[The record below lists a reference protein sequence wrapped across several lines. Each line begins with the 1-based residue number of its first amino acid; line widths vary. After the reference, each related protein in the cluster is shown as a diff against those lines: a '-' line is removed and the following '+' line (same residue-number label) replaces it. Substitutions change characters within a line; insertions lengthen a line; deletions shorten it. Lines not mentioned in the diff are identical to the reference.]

1 MKERESLREQALLL
15 PGLPGIYIFVD
26 SGENIIYVGKAK
38 NLKKRVLSYF
48 SNMVEGKT
56 RVMVARI
63 NEIRHIVVGS
73 ESDALLLEN
82 NFIKEYQ
89 PRYNVLMKDD
99 KSFPWICVKNENFPR
114 VFITRNIVADG
125 SRYYGPY
132 TSAFMAR
139 TLLQLVRKLYKLR
152 TCGYNLAPE
161 KIRESKYR
169 VCLEFHLGNCLAP
182 CVGKQ
187 KEEEYNLAVAQVEEI
202 LKGNIHNV
210 AHHLKGV
217 MKSLADNL
225 LFEAAQ
231 AVKEKI
237 AVLENYQ
244 SKSAIVGPA
253 VRDVDVLAYSE
264 EDEKVFIHYMR
275 VVRGAVVQAYSV
287 EFRRRIEES
296 LEDVIALAISVMRER
311 YRSDA
316 REIIVPL
323 RPDIQD
329 DRIKYTLPVRGDKL
343 RLLELAER
351 NAVHYRLS
359 RQKQRLNR
367 REEDRGVEILKKVQ
381 NDLRLPEIPVHIE
394 CFDNSNI
401 QGDNPVAACVVF
413 RNGKPSRGE
422 YRHYKIKMVT
432 GPDDYASMEE
442 VVFRRYRRLLDEDEK
457 LPQLVIVDGGKGQLS
472 SALKSFDRLGI
483 RGRVSLVGIAKRLE
497 QIYFP
502 DDPVPLYIDKN
513 SVSLKIIQNARNEAH
528 RFGISFHRNQRSLSM
543 KRSMLDQIKGIGP
556 VTREK
561 LLKEFGSLEKIAAA
575 PPEKIADLIGRS
587 RSEKLL
593 KQLRKFGGT

>member
-1 MKERESLREQALLL
+1 MKEREYLREQALLL

-26 SGENIIYVGKAK
+26 GGDNIIYVGKAK
-38 NLKKRVLSYF
+38 NLKKRVISYF
-48 SNMVEGKT
+48 SNRVEGKT
-56 RVMVARI
+56 RVMVSRI
-63 NEIRHIVVGS
+63 NEIRHIVVES

-114 VFITRNIVADG
+114 VFITRNIVSDG

-132 TSAFMAR
+132 TSALMAR

-152 TCGYNLAPE
+152 TCSYNLAPE

-187 KEEEYNLAVAQVEEI
+187 EEEEYNRAVSHVEEI

-210 AHHLKGV
+210 THHLKGV

-225 LFEAAQ
+225 QFEEAQ
-231 AVKEKI
+231 TVKEKI
-237 AVLENYQ
+237 ALLENYQ

-253 VRDVDVLAYSE
+253 VRDVDVLGCSE

-323 RPDIQD
+323 KPDIQD
-329 DRIKYTLPVRGDKL
+329 SKLKYTLPVRGDKL
-343 RLLELAER
+343 KLLELAGR

-359 RQKQRLNR
+359 GRKQNLNNR
-367 REEDRGVEILKKVQ
+367 GEERGHRILKIVQ
-381 NDLRLPEIPVHIE
+381 KDLRLPELPVHIE

-401 QGDNPVAACVVF
+401 QGHNPVAACVVF
-413 RNGKPSRGE
+413 RNGKPSRAE
-422 YRHYKIKMVT
+422 YRHYKIRMVT

-472 SALKSFDRLGI
+472 SAMKSFDRLGI
-483 RGRVSLVGIAKRLE
+483 RGRVSIIGIAKRLE

-502 DDPVPLYIDKN
+502 DDSVPLYIDKN

-561 LLKEFGSLEKIAAA
+561 LFKEFGSVEKIAAA
-575 PPEKIADLIGRS
+575 PPEKLAELIGRS
-587 RSEKLL
+587 RAEKLL
-593 KQLRKFGGT
+593 DQLRKLRGT